1 MFEDFLNEV
10 LDPLYFS
17 EVSQEVHGKE
27 NWVFEEMWT
36 YFKKKYQIHIPRRS
50 PSTMAKIQD
59 SNARSLLQLR
69 EPTQSSGGDLRHVCD
84 EIWAETWRPADCG
97 RPSQIV

>member
-1 MFEDFLNEV
+1 MISHMCDAIGQQMFEDFLNEV

-36 YFKKKYQIHIPRRS
+36 YFKKKYQIHII
-50 PSTMAKIQD
+50 T
-59 SNARSLLQLR
+59 
-69 EPTQSSGGDLRHVCD
+69 
-84 EIWAETWRPADCG
+84 
-97 RPSQIV
+97 

>member
-1 MFEDFLNEV
+1 MCDAIGQQMFEDFLNEV

-36 YFKKKYQIHIPRRS
+36 YFKKKYQIHII
-50 PSTMAKIQD
+50 T
-59 SNARSLLQLR
+59 
-69 EPTQSSGGDLRHVCD
+69 
-84 EIWAETWRPADCG
+84 
-97 RPSQIV
+97 